1 MRGAWLGH
9 PTTVGALP
17 AGACFAFD
25 WHGQAFIGLKVID
38 DFATHAIASCAALW
52 PGHPELGD
60 GPAFLD
66 GSFGPATGVH
76 ELDHMVIVPSTS
88 LAAWR
93 IGADLAAVPGIIVH
107 AREKLLMGVA
117 RRNGKVVFVD
127 LAAGKTTLLPENT
140 PLLHIGGWR
149 LMQKLLDSYE
159 TIGSYEV
166 PLDEEMTSFEEC
178 ALSRSG

>member
-1 MRGAWLGH
+1 MRFASLGH
-9 PTTVGALP
+9 PTTVGALA

-25 WHGQAFIGLKVID
+25 WHGQSFIGLKVVD
-38 DFATHAIASCAALW
+38 DFATHAIAACAAIW
-52 PGHPELGD
+52 PGHSELGD

-76 ELDHMVIVPSTS
+76 ELEHMVIVPSMS
-88 LAAWR
+88 LASWR
-93 IGADLAAVPGIIVH
+93 IGADLAGVAGIIVH
-107 AREKLLMGVA
+107 ARDRLLMGVA
-117 RRNGKVVFVD
+117 RRNGKVAFVD

-149 LMQKLLDSYE
+149 LMQKLLDGWE

-166 PLDEEMTSFEEC
+166 PLDEDMNSFEGC
-178 ALSRSG
+178 AVSRSG